1 MLKVGDRF
9 RVKRIDVN
17 KNYEGRSP
25 YIGRVFTV
33 KDIRPNGNSIAE
45 HYSVTDPDCIYIFY
59 ADEIELVE
67 EKKVFTKSDLKNGD
81 VIVRR
86 NGKVSIVILDLGVLI
101 ARDGWDTLSEINDD
115 LTDIDCFGRDDE
127 WDVVKVYRPT
137 DKWQCQF
144 SDLGYTRGE
153 LVYDRE
159 RDTEKPL
166 YNGKVVC
173 TSLCGRNYGLYT
185 VGKIYQFKDGQLIA
199 DNGKSYPTSSVNNNS
214 IAKIHNFEDWSKW
227 STANWIEIK
236 E

>member
-67 EKKVFTKSDLKNGD
+67 DKKVFTKSDLKNGD

-86 NGKVSIVILDLGVLI
+86 NGWVEIVIVDLNVLVTNNE
-101 ARDGWDTLSEINDD
+101 GWNDLSDVMED
-115 LTDIDCFGRDDE
+115 LTDIDSDYDLNY
-127 WDVVKVYRPT
+127 DIVKVYRPRE
-137 DKWQCQF
+137 KHHCVF
-144 SDLGYTRGE
+144 NELGYTKGE

-159 RDTEKPL
+159 RDTKPKKPL

-173 TSLCGRNYGLYT
+173 IDRTSNYGLYT
-185 VGKIYQFKDGQLIA
+185 VGKIYQFKDGSLTG
-199 DNGKSYPTSSVNNNS
+199 DNGREYPLCAKVDSFEEFLKHTS
-214 IAKIHNFEDWSKW
+214 AK
-227 STANWIEIK
+227 WIEIK